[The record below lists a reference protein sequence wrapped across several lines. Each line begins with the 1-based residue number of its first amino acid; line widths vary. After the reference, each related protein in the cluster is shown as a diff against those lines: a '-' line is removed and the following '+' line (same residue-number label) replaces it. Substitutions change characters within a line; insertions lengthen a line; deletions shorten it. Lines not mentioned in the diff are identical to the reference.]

1 MLTFKRGCE
10 KRKEERARERDRER
24 EVAILSLFTP
34 NRIV

>member
-10 KRKEERARERDRER
+10 KRKEERARER